1 MNSRAHQRMDLCASA
16 RGCAMVVLCFLIAA
30 AGCGNNGM
38 EDQPRYEPLEASDFF
53 GDGMSARPK
62 VPGTVAR
69 GQLPADDAMATGRRG
84 GQLVEAIPV
93 KLDRDLLV
101 RGQERFNIYC
111 AVCHGL
117 TGEGDGMVPQR
128 GFRRPPSYHIDRL
141 RRAPIG
147 HFYDVITAGIGAMP
161 SFAAQLEPRDRW
173 AVVAYVG
180 TLQIARSAKLD
191 DLPAEARRRLEETQ
205 P

>member
-1 MNSRAHQRMDLCASA
+1 MKGRAQNRANFAATC
-16 RGCAMVVLCFLIAA
+16 GCAATALVVLIAA
-30 AGCGNNGM
+30 AGCGTAGM
-38 EDQPRYEPLEASDFF
+38 EDQPRYEPFEASDFF
-53 GDGMSARPK
+53 GDGLSARPK

-69 GQLPADDAMATGRRG
+69 GQLPADDALATGRRG
-84 GQLVEAIPV
+84 GQLVEVSPV
-93 KLDRDLLV
+93 KLDRALLV

-128 GFRRPPSYHIDRL
+128 GFRRPPSYHIERL
-141 RRAPIG
+141 RRAPVG
-147 HFYDVITAGIGAMP
+147 HFYDVITAGFGAMP

-180 TLQIARSAKLD
+180 TLQVARSAKLED
-191 DLPAEARRRLEETQ
+191 VPADARRRLEEAKR
-205 P
+205 